1 MTNIRFVRAGRGYR
15 HQLTLLALALVACGD
30 QAGQA
35 PQPPLVT
42 VAEPMRRD
50 VQNYVDFTGTTR
62 AIEFAEIRARVQG
75 TLEEMQFEPTTF
87 VDAGDVLFVIE
98 PELYQAVYDEADAA
112 VGSARSELAIA
123 ESDLERV
130 SLAIQTNAVSRQ
142 DLDRAQATRD
152 QAEAAV
158 LSARARLQRAALD
171 VRYTQVTTPITG
183 QVGRNL
189 VDLGN
194 LVGAT
199 EPTLLTTV
207 TRINPIFVYFNA
219 PEQVVLQILAAQN
232 DPANAAPD
240 TSIGSV
246 LIATAIDEGYPHGGR
261 VDFVNNTVDPAT
273 GTIEIRAVVDNA
285 DNTLFPGLFVRIRLL
300 AGTAEN
306 AILVQERAI
315 GTDLGGKFVMVVE
328 KADDVV
334 NQKYIKLG
342 PLQDDGTVVVAEGL
356 DGTEQYIVNGMMRAR
371 PGFPV
376 TPQIEAEVSGGD

>member
-1 MTNIRFVRAGRGYR
+1 MSNIRFVRAGRRCR
-15 HQLTLLALALVACGD
+15 HPLSLLVLAVVACGD
-30 QAGQA
+30 QGGQA

-50 VQNYVDFTGTTR
+50 VQNYVEFTGTTR

-75 TLEEMQFEPTTF
+75 TLEEMLFEPTTF

-112 VGSARSELAIA
+112 VGSARSELARA
-123 ESDLERV
+123 ESDLERI

-207 TRINPIFVYFNA
+207 TRIDPIYVYFNA
-219 PEQVVLQILAAQN
+219 PEQAVLQILAVQN
-232 DPANAAPD
+232 DPNLVPD
-240 TSIGSV
+240 TTIGSV
-246 LIATAIDEGYPHGGR
+246 LIASAIDEGYPHGGR
-261 VDFVNNTVDPAT
+261 IDFVNNTVDPGT
-273 GTIEIRAVVDNA
+273 GTIEIRAVIDNS
-285 DNTLFPGLFVRIRLL
+285 DNTLFPGLFVRIRVLV
-300 AGTAEN
+300 GTAEN

>member
-171 VRYTQVTTPITG
+171 VRYTRVTTPITG
-183 QVGRNL
+183 QVSRNL

-232 DPANAAPD
+232 DPATVPD
-240 TSIGSV
+240 TSIGRV

>member
-1 MTNIRFVRAGRGYR
+1 MSKIRNVLSGVLVVAV
-15 HQLTLLALALVACGD
+15 VACGD
-30 QAGQA
+30 DASQG

-42 VAEPMRRD
+42 VAQPMRRD

-75 TLEEMQFEPTTF
+75 TLEEMAFQPTTF

-98 PELYQAVYDEADAA
+98 PELYQAAYNEADAA
-112 VGSARSELAIA
+112 VGSARSELARA
-123 ESDLERV
+123 ESDLERIN
-130 SLAIQTNAVSRQ
+130 LAIQSNAVSRQ

-152 QAEAAV
+152 QAEAA
-158 LSARARLQRAALD
+158 LMSARARLEKAALEL
-171 VRYTQVTTPITG
+171 RYTKVTTPITG
-183 QVGRNL
+183 QVSRNL

-207 TRINPIFVYFNA
+207 TRTDPIYVYFSA
-219 PEQVVLQILAAQN
+219 PEQVVLRVLAAQN
-232 DPANAAPD
+232 DPANARAD
-240 TSIGSV
+240 TTIGRV

-261 VDFVNNTVDPAT
+261 VDFINNTVDATT
-273 GTIEIRAVVDNA
+273 GTIEIRAVIDNS

-300 AGTAEN
+300 AGTSEN

-328 KADDVV
+328 EADDVV
-334 NQKYIKLG
+334 NQKYVKLG

-356 DGTEQYIVNGMMRAR
+356 DGTEQYIVNGMLRAR